1 MAEQNSTGDQP
12 LNWAAI
18 SALYAAL
25 VLGLVGLLYWGDY
38 RNAAWLALI
47 GTGGGLTAYGRVLEE
62 RGQNETARR
71 WKQAAGAAYAVF
83 FVWAGIVLLKA
94 WGG

>member
-1 MAEQNSTGDQP
+1 MADRKSTEDQP

-18 SALYAAL
+18 SALYAGL
-25 VLGLVGLLYWGDY
+25 GLGLVGLLYWGDY
-38 RNAAWLALI
+38 RNATWLALI
-47 GTGGGLTAYGRVLEE
+47 GTGGGLTAYGRVLEG

-71 WKQAAGAAYAVF
+71 WKQVAGVVYAVF
-83 FVWAGIVLLKA
+83 FVWAGIVLLTA